1 MGCGHPRHSQR
12 LVSLFMKHFFLLDC
26 NNFFVSCERVFNPV
40 LRNKPVVVLS
50 SNDACIIARSPEAK
64 ALGIPMGAAAWEYEA
79 FFKRHNVLVYS
90 ANFALY
96 GDMSA
101 RIMQTITQLA
111 SDIEIY
117 SVDEAFFHV
126 HPYSATSLANKN
138 NYYHSYA
145 QSIQQ
150 TVKQRTGIPVSI
162 GIGSTK
168 TLAKIANY
176 IAKKN
181 PQHGGVFDI
190 TQQHDIDTLL
200 AKIPVEEIWGVG
212 YRYAKLLHSKNI
224 NTVRD
229 FKYADDAWI
238 RKKMTIVGYKTL
250 LEIRG
255 KTILS
260 LATIPEPKQSITVSR
275 LFGTKTPNAIHIRQA
290 LAAYV
295 TSAAQKLRVQQ
306 SAAYHIS
313 VFLIT
318 TRHHD
323 PDHVFTSSNCSLEI
337 PTAYTPALITAAQSC
352 LDQLLIPGVVYKKV
366 GVIISDIVPDSSM
379 QLSTYAPTPNIDKQ
393 THIMKAIDH
402 VNKKLGRNK
411 VSFAAAGIVQPWKM
425 KQLKKSQCFTT
436 SWHELLEVRV

>member
-1 MGCGHPRHSQR
+1 
-12 LVSLFMKHFFLLDC
+12 MKRFFLLDC
-26 NNFFVSCERVFNPV
+26 NNFFVSCERVFNPI

-50 SNDACIIARSPEAK
+50 SNDACVIARSPEAK
-64 ALGIPMGAAAWEYEA
+64 ALAIPMGAAAWEYEA
-79 FFKRHNVLVYS
+79 FFKKHNVIVYS

-101 RIMQTITQLA
+101 RVMQTITEFA

-126 HPYSATSLANKN
+126 HPYSTTALTKKENYFSL
-138 NYYHSYA
+138 YA
-145 QSIQQ
+145 HAIKAAVQ
-150 TVKQRTGIPVSI
+150 QRTGIPVSI
-162 GIGSTK
+162 GIGPTK

-181 PQHGGVFDI
+181 PVHSGIFDI
-190 TQQHDIDTLL
+190 TEHNDIDALL
-200 AKIPVEEIWGVG
+200 AKIPVAEIWGVG
-212 YRYAKLLHSKNI
+212 YRYAKLLQNKNI
-224 NTVRD
+224 KTVRD
-229 FKYADDAWI
+229 FKYADEAWI

-255 KTILS
+255 KSCLS
-260 LATIPEPKQSITVSR
+260 LAIQPEPKQSITVSR
-275 LFGTKTPNAIHIRQA
+275 LFGTKTPNVTHIRQA

-295 TSAAQKLRVQQ
+295 TSAAQKLRAQR

-323 PDHVFTSSNCSLEI
+323 PDQVFTSTSCSLEI

-352 LDQLLIPGVVYKKV
+352 LDQLLIPGIVYKKV
-366 GVIISDIVPDSSM
+366 GVILSDIVPVDSM
-379 QLSTYAPTPNIDKQ
+379 QLSTFALTPNIDKQ
-393 THIMKAIDH
+393 MHIMKAIDT

-411 VSFAAAGIVQPWKM
+411 VSFAATGMLQPWKM

-436 SWHELLEVRV
+436 SWHELLEIGI